1 MLNKLSFLPLFMA
14 SNKNPFYDVNI
25 IYVDKGNE
33 SDNLEDVDFIFYGS
47 IKGVEDFY
55 VVKKDSSE
63 VWPINQEQFK
73 SLIDFLVNND
83 EAWQRMKKCSSKYKK
98 LENLSDSL
106 RNEPEELESILGKHI
121 GLYTSNEQ

>member
-1 MLNKLSFLPLFMA
+1 MA

-63 VWPINQEQFK
+63 VWPINQKQFK

-83 EAWQRMKKCSSKYKK
+83 EAWQRMKKCRFKYKK